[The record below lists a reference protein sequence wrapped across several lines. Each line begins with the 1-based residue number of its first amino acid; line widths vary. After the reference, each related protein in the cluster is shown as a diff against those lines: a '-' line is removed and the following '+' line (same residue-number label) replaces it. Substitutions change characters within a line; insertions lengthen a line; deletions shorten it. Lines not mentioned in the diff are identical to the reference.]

1 MRIFSLQRKKARYE
15 RVERCQSVDKGRRN
29 QENTSGTPIAT
40 CTRMTSQPKTHRLR
54 VLNDTHIL
62 DSAKT
67 APMLRWVF
75 HRGTDTLTCEVHAAR
90 RHRFDVCVI
99 PHWDVAAS
107 SIERFDDAVSAFERH
122 ADIAR
127 RLREAGWTSV
137 DHIVRVGARRPC
149 HTPTPLAA

>member
-1 MRIFSLQRKKARYE
+1 
-15 RVERCQSVDKGRRN
+15 
-29 QENTSGTPIAT
+29 
-40 CTRMTSQPKTHRLR
+40 
-54 VLNDTHIL
+54 
-62 DSAKT
+62 
-67 APMLRWVF
+67 MLRWVF
-75 HRGTDTLTCEVHAAR
+75 HRDTDTLTCEVDAAR

-137 DHIVRVGARRPC
+137 DHTVTVDARGPRC
-149 HTPTPLAA
+149 TPTQLAA

>member
-1 MRIFSLQRKKARYE
+1 
-15 RVERCQSVDKGRRN
+15 
-29 QENTSGTPIAT
+29 
-40 CTRMTSQPKTHRLR
+40 MTSQPKTDRLQS
-54 VLNDTHIL
+54 LNATRTQA
-62 DSAKT
+62 SSQP

-75 HRGTDTLTCEVHAAR
+75 HRGTDTLTCVVDAAR
-90 RHRFDVCVI
+90 RHHFDVGVI

-137 DHIVRVGARRPC
+137 DHVVTVGARGPRR
-149 HTPTPLAA
+149 TPTPLAA